1 MPALTFVSSLSSV
14 TSLSSSAQ
22 VSESVVLDNAAPAY
36 TGYGESKYVAER
48 LLNEASKQIPG
59 LSTTILR
66 IGQIAGPVEYNS
78 IWPAREWLPSL
89 IVSSKSIDALPSD
102 LGRMNDVDW
111 IPVDTLADCISEVV
125 LSGTVLVKKS
135 AYDHP
140 RDSQGGECKTLTGHW
155 TINGGEQQSAGNESH
170 CKVYHVLNPNVVSW
184 QSLLP
189 AVQEQTGI
197 TRIKP
202 LRDWIELV
210 QEGPDVD
217 QGPTTPAEAGGINP
231 AKKILQ
237 FYQALQLSRKADT
250 DSADPPDTIESQSGG
265 NTQSGALDDGGPVSV
280 RPFQLENMAGA
291 SSTFRSLDPVSSAWL
306 AKWIDGWL

>member
-14 TSLSSSAQ
+14 TSLSSSTQ
-22 VSESVVLDNAAPAY
+22 VPESLIFDASAPAK

-48 LLNEASKQIPG
+48 ILNEASEHIPG
-59 LSTTILR
+59 LSTNILR
-66 IGQIAGPVEYNS
+66 IGQIAGPVEHDS

-125 LSGTVLVKKS
+125 LSCTS
-135 AYDHP
+135 N
-140 RDSQGGECKTLTGHW
+140 RR
-155 TINGGEQQSAGNESH
+155 QQQSH
-170 CKVYHVLNPNVVSW
+170 CKVYHAVNPNVVLW

-189 AVQEQTGI
+189 TVQEQTGI
-197 TRIKP
+197 SRLKP

-217 QGPTTPAEAGGINP
+217 QASTISAEARRLNP

-237 FYQALQLSRKADT
+237 FYQGLQESREVDKG
-250 DSADPPDTIESQSGG
+250 SSDPPERVENQSDG
-265 NTQSGALDDGGPVSV
+265 NTQSCASDDDSSASV

-291 SSTFRSLDPVSSAWL
+291 STTFRSLKPVSGAWL
-306 AKWIDGWL
+306 EKWIDGWL

>member
-1 MPALTFVSSLSSV
+1 VPESLIFD
-14 TSLSSSAQ
+14 TS
-22 VSESVVLDNAAPAY
+22 APAK

-48 LLNEASKQIPG
+48 ILNEASKHVPG
-59 LSTTILR
+59 LSTNILR
-66 IGQIAGPVEYNS
+66 IGQIAGPVEHDS

-111 IPVDTLADCISEVV
+111 IPVDILADCISEVV
-125 LSGTVLVKKS
+125 LSYTSNRRQL
-135 AYDHP
+135 
-140 RDSQGGECKTLTGHW
+140 
-155 TINGGEQQSAGNESH
+155 QSLQSH
-170 CKVYHVLNPNVVSW
+170 CKVYHAVNPNVVLW

-189 AVQEQTGI
+189 TVQEQTGI
-197 TRIKP
+197 SRLKP

-210 QEGPDVD
+210 REGPDVD
-217 QGPTTPAEAGGINP
+217 QTSTISAEAGRLNP

-237 FYQALQLSRKADT
+237 FYQGLEESREANKG
-250 DSADPPDTIESQSGG
+250 SLDPPENVKNQSDG
-265 NTQSGALDDGGPVSV
+265 NTQCCTSDDDSSASV

-291 SSTFRSLDPVSSAWL
+291 SATFRSLKPVSGAWL